1 MRCRSGMLSILLL
14 WFCVTACLADSEP
27 RLDRDG
33 IYTTEQMIEHIR
45 HFPFTRELKQWHI
58 HHTWDPS
65 YADFT
70 GENHAELQQEM
81 WKLHVEQNGWDDIGQ
96 QLTLFPDG
104 MWMLGR
110 SLDKDPAS
118 IRGWN
123 RGAIAVE
130 MVGNFDIGHDE
141 MNELQKHAIHQMT
154 RFMVR
159 DLGLE
164 PVFHHDHPKVTKTC
178 PGSGIDREKFMRE
191 ALGN

>member
-1 MRCRSGMLSILLL
+1 MRCPRVLSFFLLFAWVNGDLAGSG
-14 WFCVTACLADSEP
+14 SE
-27 RLDRDG
+27 LNQDELYNTEEIIEYIRD
-33 IYTTEQMIEHIR
+33 
-45 HFPFTRELKQWHI
+45 FPFTRDLKQWHI

-65 YADFT
+65 YADFN
-70 GENHAELQQEM
+70 GENHAELQHEM

-130 MVGNFDIGHDE
+130 MVGNFDTGHDE
-141 MNELQKHAIHQMT
+141 MNELQKHAIYRMT
-154 RFMVR
+154 RFMVCE
-159 DLGLE
+159 LGLE

-178 PGSGIDREKFMRE
+178 PGSGIDREQFMLE
-191 ALGN
+191 ALGR